1 MADLEDALVSVIRH
15 CPNLE
20 IFIVDWPMG
29 ETFGPVADALVTYA
43 VKSLR
48 VVHWHVPSNGLAKV
62 IWALS
67 ALPFIIAGH
76 IHFGAP
82 TPDDED
88 SADAHL
94 GAASNVNLT
103 LPHLQQLSLRGHCQ
117 EFVEQAAGWT
127 IPLLKNMT
135 FDCGSLRTEMPDI
148 VSFLK
153 THGAQLY
160 FLDVN
165 CIPPFDVRTILD
177 LCPMLSAFCF
187 NADWRVQQPGEEVPA
202 PGSITMAHATDSLM
216 MSKLVNNP
224 HPNISMIGLHG
235 LMYAFGV
242 GVAAEVATNEPL
254 MAHIIRSSN
263 DLNMTALN
271 RHNFPNLQFVRA
283 VSWQMLS
290 ELNEADGPSAE
301 DGGMMRYDKWW
312 DILTRS
318 GIQLEDCTGQPLGTL
333 PMDEEEEEEEEDSDE
348 EEDDDDDDDD
358 EYEDEEDEYEDS
370 DEYEDDDE
378 EEWEFDIPPMPQEG
392 GGHVDELR
400 QLLEECRAMAEERE
414 EPMFPPMMFGGMMP
428 MGPYSASGM

>member
-29 ETFGPVADALVTYA
+29 ETFGAVADALATYT

-48 VVHWHVPSNGLAKV
+48 VVQWHVPSTALPKV

-67 ALPFIIAGH
+67 ALPYIIAGH
-76 IHFGAP
+76 IHFGG
-82 TPDDED
+82 TPDDVD

-94 GAASNVNLT
+94 GSASDVNLS

-117 EFVEQAAGWT
+117 EFVEQAAGWS
-127 IPLLKNMT
+127 IPLLKSVT
-135 FDCGSLRTEMPDI
+135 IDCGSLRTDMPDI
-148 VSFLK
+148 VTFLK
-153 THGAQLY
+153 NHGARLY
-160 FLDVN
+160 FLDIN
-165 CIPPFDVRTILD
+165 CIPPFDVPVILD

-187 NADWRVQQPGEEVPA
+187 NADWRTQQPGAEVPA
-202 PGSITMAHATDSLM
+202 PISLTMTHATDTPM
-216 MSKLVNNP
+216 MSKLVNDP

-242 GVAAEVATNEPL
+242 GVAASVAENEPL
-254 MAHIIRSSN
+254 MAHIIRHSN

-271 RHNFPNLQFVRA
+271 KHNFPKLQFVRA

-301 DGGMMRYDKWW
+301 DGGMMRYDQWW
-312 DILTRS
+312 DMLTRA

-333 PMDEEEEEEEEDSDE
+333 PMDEEEDESDSDDDKEGEDEEEEEE
-348 EEDDDDDDDD
+348 EEYD
-358 EYEDEEDEYEDS
+358 EGEYEDS
-370 DEYEDDDE
+370 DEYEDDDDD
-378 EEWEFDIPPMPQEG
+378 EWEIEIPPLPQEG

-414 EPMFPPMMFGGMMP
+414 EPMFPPMMFGGMMA
-428 MGPYSASGM
+428 MGPP